1 MLASM
6 MRKRAAS
13 VEMKWCCCGVFR
25 GIGCVGGASSDWV
38 SSADSSSAPSTVIRA
53 ERRAGV
59 LSAGVLSSASSWSR
73 RFVGSVGAF
82 GASGERGML
91 MSRSVLGDVG
101 YVGAPALCVRSAA
114 RTSVETVAPGA
125 HEMKEAPSA
134 HPAIM
139 SVEKMAAS
147 RSAGVR

>member
-1 MLASM
+1 M
-6 MRKRAAS
+6 
-13 VEMKWCCCGVFR
+13 
-25 GIGCVGGASSDWV
+25 
-38 SSADSSSAPSTVIRA
+38 RA

-73 RFVGSVGAF
+73 RLVGSTVGAF
-82 GASGERGML
+82 GASGERGVL
-91 MSRSVLGDVG
+91 MSRSVLVDVG
-101 YVGAPALCVRSAA
+101 YVGAPALCARSAA

-139 SVEKMAAS
+139 SVERMAAS